1 MSKKEQDELLEQD
14 EVVRKRGALMTA
26 VQTKV
31 VTVRAWDG
39 KPNATDG
46 AFADSNVPV
55 AGLSVID
62 AADVD
67 EVIQLLAG
75 TPCAQARERLK

>member
-1 MSKKEQDELLEQD
+1 M
-14 EVVRKRGALMTA
+14 AA

-46 AFADSNVPV
+46 AFADSNVPL

-67 EVIQLLAG
+67 EVIQLVAG
-75 TPCAQARERLK
+75 TPCAQAKGAIEIKSVMAINDDRLNPR